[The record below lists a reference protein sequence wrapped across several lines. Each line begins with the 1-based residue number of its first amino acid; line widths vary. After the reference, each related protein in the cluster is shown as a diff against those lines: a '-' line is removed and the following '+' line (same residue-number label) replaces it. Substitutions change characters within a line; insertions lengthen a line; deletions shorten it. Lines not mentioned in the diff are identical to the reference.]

1 MLHFKEV
8 EMENKI
14 LVTYGTWAGSTRQ
27 VAEAI
32 GEALR
37 GPGVAVDVVEAKKV
51 ADVGPYR
58 AVVVGTPIRAGKT
71 HRAVRKFVKK
81 YRQALSE
88 IPVAYFV
95 VCLNM
100 TQDTPENRSE
110 TLGWLTPVL
119 EQTPG
124 VQPVDIGL
132 FAGALLTEG
141 EDFERQFFFWKFIMR
156 AMAKKSGDER
166 DWEAIRAWAVDLRPK
181 LLEKSD

>member
-1 MLHFKEV
+1 MNREV
-8 EMENKI
+8 

-37 GPGVAVDVVEAKKV
+37 GSGATVDVVEAKKV
-51 ADVGPYR
+51 TDVGPYR
-58 AVVVGTPIRAGKT
+58 AVVVGTPIRAGRP

-81 YRQALSE
+81 HRQALSE

-100 TQDTPENRSE
+100 TEDTPENRSE
-110 TLGWLTPVL
+110 TLGWLNPVL
-119 EQTPG
+119 EQAPE

-132 FAGALLTEG
+132 FAGAVLTEG
-141 EDFERQFFFWKFIMR
+141 EEFERQFFLWKFIMQ
-156 AMAKKSGDER
+156 AMAKESGDKR
-166 DWEAIRAWAVDLRPK
+166 DWEAIRAWATELRSK
-181 LLEKSD
+181 LVGREQ

>member
-1 MLHFKEV
+1 MD
-8 EMENKI
+8 NKI
-14 LVTYGTWAGSTRQ
+14 LVTYGTWAGSTRE

-37 GPGVAVDVVEAKKV
+37 GPDVTVDVVRAKEVK
-51 ADVGPYR
+51 DVSSYR
-58 AVVVGTPIRAGKT
+58 AVVAGTPIRAGRP
-71 HRAVRKFVKK
+71 HGAVRKFVKK
-81 YRQALSE
+81 HRQALSE

-100 TQDTPENRSE
+100 TEDTPEHRNE
-110 TLGWLTPVL
+110 TLGWFDPVL
-119 EQTPG
+119 KQAPE

-156 AMAKKSGDER
+156 AMAKESGDER
-166 DWEAIRAWAVDLRPK
+166 DWEAIRAWATDLRPK
-181 LLEKSD
+181 LLVEG